1 MKTVFRVTLRV
12 FLALAA
18 ATTATAALVGYLLL
32 ASVPDYDED
41 FIVSGIREP
50 VDILRDASAIPH
62 ISAASAADV
71 YFALGFVHAQD
82 RLGQMLRARRSAA
95 AEAMRQRRVTLGPPV
110 SAALEAYADGVN
122 AWMSELARGGRGG
135 GAPELLMLGAPIRSW
150 EPSDSLALARAFL
163 GSLQIESHPA
173 DERAIMDRRMPAGRP
188 DTTKLLPHRREA
200 ALDVWAV
207 PASRTVSGAPTLAAD
222 VTGPLALPSQWYLAD
237 LQLPS
242 GPVVGATL
250 PGIPFVVIGRSDSLA
265 WGFRSI
271 GPPAEVTTS
280 ELPDAASE
288 AFLAVLGRLTQ
299 SSSAS
304 EAAGKVADLP
314 PTGLQLVAA
323 DGQAVEAWPRCA
335 RPTCEPARDF
345 RDVRRDVLDDRQTVY
360 SVESAIAVQQDVV
373 SAVARTLLPLM
384 AREMWFDAPAARGES
399 STSSTLR
406 SRVLDRLAS
415 WNGEMERLAPEPLV
429 FWAWLRALQRR
440 LLQDEFPAAEHLWS
454 RPKPNFLQAVL
465 TDRDGSAIW
474 CDIRLS
480 ERRET
485 CDEMLLVSFGDA
497 LNWITDRYGDDPS
510 SWSWGSEHVMV
521 MKWSAIRSG
530 SALDGV
536 ADLKAFA
543 GGGPGTQKSTLFEEG
558 EANPFESRSGTNFQ
572 AVMTLGEG
580 PASYFIAP
588 AGQSG
593 HPLSRFYDNLFS
605 RWKQADYLEM
615 SSDLSIARSAAAGL
629 SRLTPLPRTNS
640 D

>member
-41 FIVSGIREP
+41 FTVPGIRGP

-62 ISAASAADV
+62 ISAASTADV

-95 AEAMRQRRVTLGPPV
+95 AEAMRQRRVTFGRPV
-110 SAALEAYADGVN
+110 SAALDAYADGVN
-122 AWMSELARGGRGG
+122 AWISELARGGRGG
-135 GAPELLMLGAPIRSW
+135 GGPELLMLGAPIQPW

-163 GSLQIESHPA
+163 ENLQIAHSSDESK
-173 DERAIMDRRMPAGRP
+173 IMGGQVPAGRP
-188 DTTKLLPHRREA
+188 NNAPGLLSHRRDA
-200 ALDVWAV
+200 SLDVWAV
-207 PASRTVSGAPTLAAD
+207 PASRTVSGAPILAAD

-250 PGIPFVVIGRSDSLA
+250 PGIPFVVIGRSHSLL

-304 EAAGKVADLP
+304 DAAGKVADLP

-345 RDVRRDVLDDRQTVY
+345 LEVRRDVLDDRQTVY
-360 SVESAIAVQQDVV
+360 SIESAIAVQQDVV

-384 AREMWFDAPAARGES
+384 ARELWFDAPAVRGEGI
-399 STSSTLR
+399 TSSTLR
-406 SRVLDRLAS
+406 SDVLNRLAS

-429 FWAWLRALQRR
+429 FWAWARALQQRI
-440 LLQDEFPAAEHLWS
+440 LQDEFPAADHVWR
-454 RPKPNFLQAVL
+454 RPRPDFLHAVL
-465 TDRDGSAIW
+465 SDREGSAIW
-474 CDIRLS
+474 CDVRLS
-480 ERRET
+480 KRRET
-485 CDEMLLVSFGDA
+485 CDELLLASFDDA
-497 LNWITDRYGDDPS
+497 LNWIIDRYGDDPS

-530 SALDGV
+530 SVLDGV

-543 GGGPGTQKSTLFEEG
+543 GGGPYTQKSTLFDEG

-572 AVMTLGEG
+572 AVMTLGEDT
-580 PASYFIAP
+580 ASHFIAP

-605 RWKQADYLEM
+605 RWKHADYLDM
-615 SSDLSIARSAAAGL
+615 SSDLSIARSAAA
-629 SRLTPLPRTNS
+629 
-640 D
+640 